1 MEDSD
6 MKTDIAVIKKLI
18 LGNGVKGIAQKVD
31 ELYERV
37 TELEILMNDKLNES
51 LNEFRNEFAQNILD
65 SKQFRQQAFANKLVA
80 LGIVASTIVTVLF

>member
-1 MEDSD
+1 MSDSD
-6 MKTDIAVIKKLI
+6 IKTDIAVIKKLI

-51 LNEFRNEFAQNILD
+51 LNEFRKEFAQNILD
-65 SKQFRQQAFANKLVA
+65 SKQFRQQAWTTRLA
-80 LGIVASTIVTVLF
+80 IVAIIASTVVGVLF